1 MLRNRSRAVTTKQTL
16 MADHSSQASPVQN
29 CTKPIPSF
37 FVSPRFKAFTSKAFL
52 NTDSLKSPTSILE
65 NKPFFPFGNPFVL
78 DRNHP
83 KSFFFS
89 SPSLSSS
96 SLSLLL
102 LLLFLFL
109 SYCINPKL

>member
-1 MLRNRSRAVTTKQTL
+1 MLRNRSKAVTTKQTL

-52 NTDSLKSPTSILE
+52 NTDFLKSPTSILE
-65 NKPFFPFGNPFVL
+65 NKPFFPFANLFVL
-78 DRNHP
+78 DKNHP

-89 SPSLSSS
+89 
-96 SLSLLL
+96 LLLLFL
-102 LLLFLFL
+102 LLLFLFFFFFFFFS
-109 SYCINPKL
+109 SYYTA